1 MTLRSEPIIGTCLPH
16 QLPFLGRGI
25 VLLVCLDDRPL
36 TKAEQKEARDLM
48 RELKKA
54 GVANGEISELSSGKW
69 SPSTIKYYTP
79 GIKPL
84 HPNEWDSA
92 VKLLNAMIASGLSL
106 DHVETA
112 VAISD
117 QLQVAGVSLSQL
129 VDLFF
134 AANSSSMEAADLCH
148 YYELMEQYSLSPKN
162 ISETVSLKD
171 ELENMGLSLDS
182 LQPIIGI
189 AKNYGEPE
197 KIIQALS
204 QYKKRVDLDHDIE
217 VAKEKIDNLNK
228 TLAGTQAQ
236 VEAAEVKLSQLKE
249 PVEALDKVEQLGF
262 GVNVFKKVAG
272 LVQKYGSAKKLL
284 DAISA
289 YDTYADIQD
298 KVNKEKA
305 SLTSLKTDTQ
315 KLQLKHAHIQTAINM
330 CEKLTSEYGFGLDA
344 VSAILSTAEK
354 YGDPIIV
361 LKAVEAYGKLEV
373 ILQEIDKQQG
383 IISANKK
390 EIAQLDGWHEN
401 VLKKLKSLNDLTLE
415 VGNEV
420 GRVEG
425 EMAANNYLKKLLMLI
440 NEPYSAEYSDH
451 INTAT
456 SVALSLR
463 HWVMKNETKFV
474 NCNHIKSG
482 LEFLV
487 RELGG
492 LL

>member
-1 MTLRSEPIIGTCLPH
+1 MNLDE
-16 QLPFLGRGI
+16 
-25 VLLVCLDDRPL
+25 LVKRFKALASKNSL

-79 GIKPL
+79 GLKPL

-106 DHVETA
+106 DHVGIA

-117 QLQVAGVSLSQL
+117 QLQASGVSFSQL
-129 VDLFF
+129 MDLIY
-134 AANSSSMEAADLCH
+134 AVNSSSMEAADLCQ
-148 YYELMEQYSLSPKN
+148 YYELMKQHNLSPKD
-162 ISETVSLKD
+162 ISEAVSLKN

-182 LQPIIGI
+182 LPPIIEI

-197 KIIQALS
+197 KILQALS
-204 QYKKRVDLDHDIE
+204 QYKKLVDLDHEIE
-217 VAKEKIDNLNK
+217 VTKEKLDSLNK
-228 TLAGTQAQ
+228 TLAGTQEQ
-236 VEAAEVKLSQLKE
+236 VEAAEAILSQLKE

-262 GVNVFKKVAG
+262 GVNEFEKIAG

-284 DAISA
+284 DAVSA

-298 KVNKEKA
+298 KVNKAKA
-305 SLTSLKTDTQ
+305 NLTSLKADIQ
-315 KLQLKHAHIQTAINM
+315 KLQLKHAHIQTAVNM
-330 CEKLTSEYGFGLDA
+330 CEKLIGEYDFGLDA
-344 VSAILSTAEK
+344 VSTVLSTAK
-354 YGDPIIV
+354 TYGDPITV
-361 LKAVEAYGKLEV
+361 LKAVEAYSKLEV

-401 VLKKLKSLNDLTLE
+401 VLKKLKSLNDLTLK

-425 EMAANNYLKKLLMLI
+425 EMAANDYLKKLLMLI

>member
-1 MTLRSEPIIGTCLPH
+1 
-16 QLPFLGRGI
+16 
-25 VLLVCLDDRPL
+25 
-36 TKAEQKEARDLM
+36 M
-48 RELKKA
+48 RKLKKA
-54 GVANGEISELSSGKW
+54 GLTNEEISELSNGRW
-69 SPSTIKYYTP
+69 SPSTVKGYTT

-117 QLQVAGVSLSQL
+117 QLQAAGVSLREL
-129 VDLFF
+129 VDLLYTVD
-134 AANSSSMEAADLCH
+134 SSSMETADLCQ
-148 YYELMEQYSLSPKN
+148 YYELMKQYNLSPKN
-162 ISETVSLKD
+162 ISEAVNLKD
-171 ELENMGLSLDS
+171 ELKNMGLSLDS
-182 LQPIIGI
+182 LQPIIEV

-204 QYKKRVDLDHDIE
+204 QYKNLVDLDHESE
-217 VAKEKIDNLNK
+217 VAKEKLDSLNK
-228 TLAGTQAQ
+228 TLAGTQEQ
-236 VEAAEVKLSQLKE
+236 EEAAEATSSQSKE
-249 PVEALDKVEQLGF
+249 PDEALDKAEQDGF
-262 GVNVFKKVAG
+262 GVNEYEKVAD

-284 DAISA
+284 DAINA
-289 YDTYADIQD
+289 YDTYSNIQD
-298 KVNKEKA
+298 KINKKKA
-305 SLTSLKTDTQ
+305 NLTNLKTDTQ
-315 KLQLKHAHIQTAINM
+315 KLQLKHAHIQTAVNM
-330 CEKLTSEYGFGLDA
+330 CEKLIGEYDFGLDII
-344 VSAILSTAEK
+344 SAILSTAEK
-354 YGDPIIV
+354 YGEPIVV
-361 LKAVEAYGKLEV
+361 LKAVEAYSKLEV

-390 EIAQLDGWHEN
+390 EIAQLDGRHEDA
-401 VLKKLKSLNDLTLE
+401 LKKLKSLNDLALK

-425 EMAANNYLKKLLMLI
+425 EMSANDYLKKLLMLI

-451 INTAT
+451 INTAIFL
-456 SVALSLR
+456 ALSLR
-463 HWVMKNETKFV
+463 HWVIKNETKFK
-474 NCNHIKSG
+474 NCDYIKSG